1 MSQYFKIHPENPQG
15 RLIRQAADMLRSGH
29 VIIHPTDSGY
39 ALGCHLGDKA
49 ALNRI
54 IQIRKLNEKHNFT
67 LMCRDLSELSIY
79 SIIDTPAFRLL
90 KANTPGPYTFI
101 LRATREVPRRLM
113 HPKQKTIGLR
123 VPDHPV
129 SQALL
134 EEFNEP
140 ILTTSMIF
148 PGEEMPVNDAEE
160 IALRLRDQVELV
172 IDSGACGTIPTTMI
186 DLRDIIPI
194 ILREGKGDIT
204 PFV

>member
-15 RLIRQAADMLRSGH
+15 RLIRQAADILRSGN

-67 LMCRDLSELSIY
+67 LMCRDLSELSTY